1 MTESPPNH
9 PRGMA
14 TQLQNLRGSSDESVQ
29 NAGSQQNIP
38 QQENVPWR
46 RREYENPPHTWPK
59 HSPKQHRPAYRSEQ
73 HLIRHPY
80 EDATMHKAK
89 KAIRVWSRT
98 FRPTRE
104 VIDQRPKKRGRRT
117 LPPQPT
123 DRITRASIRNEPV
136 QQTTPVPINSPPA
149 VRRTERSS
157 SQPPPMSERQDV
169 GPRLLLN
176 RALGPENPAPPQSE
190 EGMHRWQ
197 AESSLAQSS
206 QTRRQSLRKKQ
217 APKHHQDYQT
227 STSKKYSKK

>member
-1 MTESPPNH
+1 M
-9 PRGMA
+9 
-14 TQLQNLRGSSDESVQ
+14 L
-29 NAGSQQNIP
+29 
-38 QQENVPWR
+38 
-46 RREYENPPHTWPK
+46 PK
-59 HSPKQHRPAYRSEQ
+59 HPSAT
-73 HLIRHPY
+73 IR
-80 EDATMHKAK
+80 TMEAARGRNTSTYLAK
-89 KAIRVWSRT
+89 DSYQNNTSQNTEVNSTYSGILTRMPLCTRQSKAIRVWSRV
-98 FRPTRE
+98 FRPTKD

-136 QQTTPVPINSPPA
+136 QQTTPVPINLPPV
-149 VRRTERSS
+149 VRRAERSS

-190 EGMHRWQ
+190 EGRHRWQ

-206 QTRRQSLRKKQ
+206 QARRQSLRKKQ
-217 APKHHQDYQT
+217 APKHHQDYQK